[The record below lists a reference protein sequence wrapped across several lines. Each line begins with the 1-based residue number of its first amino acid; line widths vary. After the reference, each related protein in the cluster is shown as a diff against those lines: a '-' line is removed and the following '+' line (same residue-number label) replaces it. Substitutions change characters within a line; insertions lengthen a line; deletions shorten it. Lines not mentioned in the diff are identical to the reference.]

1 MDATA
6 QWLVQLRK
14 GVVELLVLR
23 LLASRG
29 ELHGYAIVKELLS
42 LGRLVAGEST
52 VYPVLKR
59 LESDGLLTAR
69 WVEAEGGPPR
79 KYYAVTAAGHEFLDE
94 ARREW
99 DALVESMGRVGVR
112 DGAGAQG
119 VAEPADGSGS
129 VGHDESRG
137 AEGVQSTGGATTGKE
152 RGGDHD

>member
-1 MDATA
+1 MDITS

-23 LLASRG
+23 LLASQG

-59 LESDGLLTAR
+59 LESDALLSAR

-79 KYYAVTAAGHEFLDE
+79 KYYALTEAGWTFLDE
-94 ARREW
+94 AGREW
-99 DALVESMGRVGVR
+99 DALVDSMSRVG
-112 DGAGAQG
+112 GPG
-119 VAEPADGSGS
+119 
-129 VGHDESRG
+129 SRG
-137 AEGVQSTGGATTGKE
+137 AAGVDGQAGRDRSPGAAMSMGSTEGGA
-152 RGGDHD
+152 DHE

>member
-1 MDATA
+1 MDTTG

-14 GVVELLVLR
+14 GVVELLILR
-23 LLASRG
+23 LLAARG

-59 LESDGLLTAR
+59 LQSDALLSAR

-79 KYYAVTAAGHEFLDE
+79 KYYAVTATGRKFLCD

-99 DALVESMGRVGVR
+99 DALVDAMSRVGMTGGTEEGTGQQREAGHERRPDHGAETDR
-112 DGAGAQG
+112 D
-119 VAEPADGSGS
+119 AEAI
-129 VGHDESRG
+129 HERG
-137 AEGVQSTGGATTGKE
+137 A
-152 RGGDHD
+152 DDD